1 MPTIEFTPNLRRHVD
16 CPTEVLE
23 AGTLAACLEDY
34 FSRWPGVRGFVL
46 DDQGSVRYHVK
57 IMIDG
62 RNIRDRKKLS
72 DALDPSSQIHV
83 FQALS
88 GG

>member
-1 MPTIEFTPNLRRHVD
+1 MPRIEFTANLKRHVE
-16 CPTEVLE
+16 CPPDDIE
-23 AGTLAACLEDY
+23 ADTLADCLEQY
-34 FSRWPGVRGFVL
+34 FARWPGVRGFIL
-46 DDQGSVRYHVK
+46 DDQGGVRHHVK

-62 RNIRDRKKLS
+62 RNIRDRNNLGDRLEPES
-72 DALDPSSQIHV
+72 RIHV

>member
-1 MPTIEFTPNLRRHVD
+1 MPTIEFTPNLSRHVD
-16 CPTEVLE
+16 CPKERVD
-23 AGTLAACLEDY
+23 AGTLAACLDQY
-34 FSRWPGVRGFVL
+34 FARWPDVRGYIL
-46 DDQGSVRYHVK
+46 DDQGGVRHHVK

-62 RNIRDRKKLS
+62 RNVRDRTTLS
-72 DALDPSSQIHV
+72 DRLDPSSQVHV

>member
-1 MPTIEFTPNLRRHVD
+1 MPRIEFTPNLRRHVE
-16 CPTEVLE
+16 CPPEDIQ
-23 AGTLAACLEDY
+23 ASTLAECLDNY
-34 FSRWPGVRGFVL
+34 FSRWPDVKHFIL
-46 DDQGSVRYHVK
+46 DDQGAVRHHVK

-62 RNIRDRKKLS
+62 RNIRDRGKLS
-72 DALDPSSQIHV
+72 DALDKKSQIHV

>member
-16 CPTEVLE
+16 CPTEALD
-23 AGTLAACLEDY
+23 ADTLADCLDDY
-34 FSRWPGVRGFVL
+34 FSRWPGVRGFIL
-46 DDQGSVRYHVK
+46 DDQGAVRHHVK

-62 RNIRDRKKLS
+62 RNIKDRNNLS
-72 DALDPSSQIHV
+72 DTLEPASRIHV